1 MAFFAPIEAVSSRLN
16 EIPISNGNFIINI
29 TDGQLLYDAY
39 NNKRISISS
48 ISFIDTEA
56 ELLSSTG
63 AKNRLYIAKNTG
75 IIYYWIGSWCSVRI
89 NNQSGLNAIYYL
101 SENGSED
108 NDGLEADHP
117 AKTLS
122 QIINTYQSQ
131 PDMVIIVSGNISDTI
146 INISN
151 KNSITIV
158 GDSTNNPCITGN
170 ITLENSPF
178 RIDGVKLNGT
188 FNPINTCGS
197 ITSSEVTRIQTYNTN
212 LVINDCFIQE
222 VTGNSGGS
230 IIIKSGK
237 IKESIRS
244 IITANTGS
252 IITIPDDITGDVTYT
267 SSNLGK
273 IYRNGQELSS
283 SEQEFITNLFE
294 IEKVY

>member
-16 EIPISNGNFIINI
+16 EIPISNGNFIVNI

-63 AKNRLYIAKNTG
+63 VKNRLYIAKNTG
-75 IIYYWIGSWCSVRI
+75 KIYYWVGSWCSVRI
-89 NNQSGLNAIYYL
+89 NTQSGLNAIYYIA
-101 SENGSED
+101 ENGSED
-108 NDGLEADHP
+108 NDGLDADHP

-131 PDMVIIVSGNISDTI
+131 PDMIIMISGNISDTI

-151 KNSITIV
+151 KNSIAII
-158 GDSTNNPCITGN
+158 GDSSDSSCITGN

-178 RIDGVKLNGT
+178 RINGVKLSGT

-197 ITSSEVTRIQTYNTN
+197 ITSSDVTRIQTYNTN

-230 IIIKSGK
+230 LIIKSGK
-237 IKESIRS
+237 IKESVRS

-294 IEKVY
+294 IEKIY